1 MDHEFGF
8 IVDDS
13 TNEGKKGL
21 TDDGVLSNGE
31 IMGCELGFLV
41 DDSTN
46 EGKRNAL
53 PMVLIFVLYSKGRK
67 RLYIGVGGFENTI
80 FGSKGGESQSTSDN
94 WRLKCSYSLS

>member
-53 PMVLIFVLYSKGRK
+53 PMVLIFVLY
-67 RLYIGVGGFENTI
+67 IGVGGFENTI